1 MSDPREDGPETVLST
16 SDPGLLAV
24 AQSLLE
30 AAGIAFFMKGD
41 TSARIAPPFQGWVE
55 LQVAADDAADARA
68 LLADLRAG

>member
-30 AAGIAFFMKGD
+30 AAGIEFVTKGD
-41 TSARIAPPFQGWVE
+41 STSRIVPPFQGWVE
-55 LQVAADDAADARA
+55 LQVAADDVAAARE
-68 LLADLRAG
+68 LLADLAP